1 MVKCGKL
8 PCTIANVAKLMNKS
22 VSSISPIRAQLIS
35 KGMIYPTSH
44 GEIDFTVPKFHEYIK
59 RINPDLQLG

>member
-44 GEIDFTVPKFHEYIK
+44 GEIDFTVPQFDAYVR
-59 RINPDLQLG
+59 RINPNLEME